1 MRVATVRKR
10 KGNYQIRV
18 SAGYDSTGKQIIRS
32 RTWKPDIKLTAKQT
46 EKELQ
51 RQIVEFEKQVQQGY
65 IIDERMTFEKYADY
79 VLKLKERTGSKH
91 RTLTRYKELLLRI
104 NPAIGYMKLEEI
116 RPAHLN
122 NFYTA
127 LSADGLNKRTG
138 GKLSNKTILEHHRLI
153 STIMTQAEKEMLI
166 PYNPAH
172 KATPPK
178 MEQREVNYFQ
188 PEQVAAIRDALET
201 EPLKWKVATHLLLLS
216 GCRRGEIM
224 GLKWAKVDFKGQTIR
239 IDNNLLYAADIGIY
253 EDTPKTATSVRTIRL
268 PAETMQLLREWKLEQ
283 TAQRIASGD
292 RWTYT
297 DFLFTQENGTPMHPD
312 SLTDWLAKF
321 SERRG
326 LPHINPHAFRHT
338 MASLLYFNGVDS
350 ITISKRLGHAKVST
364 TTDVYSHIIKEADE
378 RAADCLGD
386 IILRSAKCSG

>member
-1 MRVATVRKR
+1 MATYRKR
-10 KGNYQIRV
+10 NGNYEIRV
-18 SAGYDSTGKQIIRS
+18 SAGYDSTGKQIMRQF
-32 RTWKPDIKLTAKQT
+32 TWKPENLTPKQE

-51 RQIVEFEKQVQQGY
+51 RQIVNFEKKVKQGY
-65 IIDERMTFEKYADY
+65 VIDERMTFEKYADY

-104 NPAIGYMKLEEI
+104 NPAIGYMKLEDI

-122 NFYTA
+122 SFYTA
-127 LSADGLNKRTG
+127 LSADGLNKHTG

-153 STIMTQAEKEMLI
+153 STIMTQAEKEMII

-178 MEQREVNYFQ
+178 PEQREVNYFQ
-188 PEQVAAIRDALET
+188 PEQVAAIRDALED
-201 EPLKWKVATHLLLLS
+201 EPLKWKAATHLLLLS

-224 GLKWAKVDFKGQTIR
+224 GLKWAKVDFNGCSIR
-239 IDNNLLYAADIGIY
+239 IDNNLLYSADIGIY

-268 PAETMQLLREWKLEQ
+268 PAETMQLLKEWKLEQ

-321 SERRG
+321 SDRRG

-386 IILRSAKCSG
+386 IILRSVSRSG